1 MTSSE
6 IAIHELLRARRS
18 GRVYDAS
25 RSVSDQDL
33 AALLEAAR
41 WAPSG
46 GNQQPWRFVVGR
58 KGEAAQDML
67 FGLLLDFNRTWAQ
80 HAPMLL
86 LTAAQVVR
94 TASDGKKVQSSSA
107 LHDAGLANMSIMLEA
122 MHRGLMA
129 RMMGGFDR
137 AAAKSLINAEA
148 NGLEPVTVMAIGY
161 PGDVTQ
167 APEDVRQREV
177 APRTRKP
184 VAELLIT
191 LS

>member
-6 IAIHELLRARRS
+6 IEIHELLRARRS

-33 AALLEAAR
+33 VALLEAAR

-46 GNQQPWRFVVGR
+46 GNGQPWRFVVGR
-58 KGEAAQDML
+58 KGEPAYDMV

-86 LTAAQVVR
+86 LTVAQMVR
-94 TASDGKKVQSSSA
+94 TASDGKKVHSSSA
-107 LHDAGLANMSIMLEA
+107 LHDTGLANMSIVVEA
-122 MHRGLMA
+122 THRGLIA

-137 AAAKSLINAEA
+137 AAAKSLLDAEA
-148 NGLEPVTVMAIGY
+148 NGLEPVTVMALGY
-161 PGDVTQ
+161 PGDVNQ
-167 APEDVRQREV
+167 APDDVRQREA

-184 VAELLIT
+184 VGELLIE
-191 LS
+191 LA